1 MRRVSMFKRI
11 IIRWLAPVVSEMVQQ
26 ALDDPKYIKRVKASL
41 QQAEGLRQ
49 LNENEAYMA
58 SLKKVPK

>member
-1 MRRVSMFKRI
+1 MRRLPMFKRI
-11 IIRWLAPVVSEMVQQ
+11 IIKWLAPVVSEMVQQ
-26 ALDDPKYIKRVKASL
+26 ALDDPKYVLRIKDLL
-41 QQAEGLRQ
+41 QHAEELRS